1 MHKNF
6 SLSLWFWCQKAIQ
19 KGAALVE
26 KSRPVQ
32 FFYRAE
38 ARLNKTYTPKSA
50 LEDAALGFVYTSAQV
65 FKLGLAVVPLAFMV
79 DGYAQ
84 PGRTATSTPND
95 DITNAINQLG
105 DPAKKGACAVR
116 NAVVPILFVLS
127 IVSIAIGGIL
137 KALQNRAA
145 GNWLIGGLAGVAF
158 SVLLFAAV
166 GVFIGSAYTKAGMEA
181 PANIGALCE

>member
-84 PGRTATSTPND
+84 D

-181 PANIGALCE
+181 PANIRALCE